1 MSGRWQPQR
10 GKPGGRGP
18 EPRPAAAAG
27 RSAVRIESLLAW
39 VAERVA
45 KFPRDHCCTVGD
57 RLLAHACLDV
67 TEHLV
72 EASYRLPSP

>member
-1 MSGRWQPQR
+1 MI
-10 GKPGGRGP
+10 
-18 EPRPAAAAG
+18 AA
-27 RSAVRIESLLAW
+27 RMESLLAS

-45 KFPRDHCCTVGD
+45 KFPREHRFTVGD
-57 RLLAHACLDV
+57 RRLHACLDV